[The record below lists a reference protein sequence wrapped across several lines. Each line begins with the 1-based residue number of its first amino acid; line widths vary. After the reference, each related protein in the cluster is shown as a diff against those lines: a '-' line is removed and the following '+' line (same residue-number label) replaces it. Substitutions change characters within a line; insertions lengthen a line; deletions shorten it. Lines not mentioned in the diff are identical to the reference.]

1 MNRAIYIFIEL
12 LLIAIIGIVTIAI
25 KSNAQTIEQR
35 LDRIEDSLHIDWDVV
50 ITPDSLPK
58 PIYEGIVMSNT
69 ADQYIFNP
77 AIISAG
83 YFNLYCIKNNAV
95 YLAKSLNGLNDWSY
109 VLTTA
114 KAGSIIY
121 TNNKYYDSYHR
132 WYSGQAFSYYS
143 ISLDGVNFTDI
154 ATSRIPTGEDR
165 NVLFTGSEF
174 YCYGR
179 QQPVPRTITFS
190 SSVDFRTWTN
200 PVEIFK
206 SSKVNIEYY
215 HMSVIKTAEGYFGL
229 LNLYKKGSA
238 GQDVEQLPPY
248 TTDEHITA
256 IQLTYSQN
264 GIDNWRILN
273 NGKEFISKQADI
285 KQMFAW
291 FSLINGVV
299 YIYTAE
305 SKRRHTVYENNNV
318 NGRYYFSSR
327 YKISLTDLYKYR

>member
-1 MNRAIYIFIEL
+1 MNKQLKYIVI
-12 LLIAIIGIVTIAI
+12 LLIILLTVILFAIN
-25 KSNAQTIEQR
+25 SNAQTVEQR
-35 LDRIEDSLHIDWDVV
+35 LDRIEDSLHINWDVI
-50 ITPDSLPK
+50 ITNDSLPQ
-58 PIYEGIVMSNT
+58 PIYEGIVMSSA

-77 AIISAG
+77 AIINNG
-83 YFNLYCIKNNAV
+83 YFNLYCIKNNAI

-109 VLTTA
+109 TLTTA

-132 WYSGQAFSYYS
+132 WYGSQAFSYYA
-143 ISLDGVNFTDI
+143 ISLDGVDFTDI

-190 SSVDFRTWTN
+190 SSADFRTWTN
-200 PVEIFK
+200 PIEIFR
-206 SSKVNIEYY
+206 STVISIEYY

-229 LNLYKKGSA
+229 LNLYRKGSA

-248 TTDEHITA
+248 ATDEHTTA

-264 GIDNWRILN
+264 GRDNWRILN
-273 NGKEFISKQADI
+273 NGKEFISKQAHI
-285 KQMFAW
+285 KQMFGW